1 MRIKD
6 FDLRTYLENII
17 ESDHKTIVLEDEAIS
32 ELGYISSLL
41 QEKTGFFLI
50 LLEGKPLM
58 YTPPTEFAIWL
69 DDFDKTYQIDVP
81 NELSKEEIIA
91 LYQELEELQEI
102 HDIRLM

>member
-6 FDLRTYLENII
+6 FNLRSYLENIM
-17 ESDHKTIVLEDEAIS
+17 ESDHKTIVLEPEAID
-32 ELGYISSLL
+32 ELGRISSLL
-41 QEKTGFFLI
+41 EEKTGFFLI
-50 LLEGKPLM
+50 LREGKPLM
-58 YTPPTEFAIWL
+58 YTPPTEFAIWV

>member
-6 FDLRTYLENII
+6 FDLRSYLESII
-17 ESDHKTIVLEDEAIS
+17 ESDKKTIVLEEGAIS
-32 ELGYISSLL
+32 ELGYISALL

-58 YTPPTEFAIWL
+58 YTPPTEFAIWV

-81 NELSKEEIIA
+81 SELSKEEIIA

>member
-6 FDLRTYLENII
+6 FDLRTYLEGII
-17 ESDHKTIVLEDEAIS
+17 NSDSETIILENEAIS
-32 ELGYISSLL
+32 ELGYIGSLL
-41 QEKTGFFLI
+41 QEKTRFFLM

-58 YTPPTEFAIWL
+58 YTPPTEFMIWV
-69 DDFDKTYQIDVP
+69 DDFDKAYQIDVP
-81 NELSKEEIIA
+81 NELSKDEVIA